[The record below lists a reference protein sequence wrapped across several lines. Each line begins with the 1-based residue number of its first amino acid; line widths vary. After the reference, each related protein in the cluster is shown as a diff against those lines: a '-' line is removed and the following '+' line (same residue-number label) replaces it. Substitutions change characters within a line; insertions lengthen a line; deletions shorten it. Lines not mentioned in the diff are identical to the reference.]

1 MCISDP
7 RSSPPGCLPWLMK
20 IWFLNW
26 FFSRRPSPASFFEAR
41 RSLSPSPRVG
51 PRQSSRQ
58 ECSRGTDRCGDGENL
73 GWKLRDLVLPS
84 EPPSCLCHV
93 WKGQNPERWHSSHFR
108 YLLHCEAEAW
118 VVPHQGSKP
127 EPLKWGHGVLPSG
140 PPETPGEK
148 AFLTA
153 LASCSHDRALSCPA
167 GVGVHASRSLE
178 GRGRVPLPSAHFA
191 FFLSLTWTCRGP
203 CSAAA
208 SLPEFLEQR
217 AYLFHLQACLSVV
230 QLTGS
235 VRKPLNNGWDLRK
248 LFGIG
253 SGPPSLVSCPS
264 APCLGLTLL

>member
-58 ECSRGTDRCGDGENL
+58 ECSRGADRCRDGENL

-93 WKGQNPERWHSSHFR
+93 WKGQNPERWPSSHFR

-127 EPLKWGHGVLPSG
+127 EPLKWGHGVLPTG
-140 PPETPGEK
+140 PPETPREK

-167 GVGVHASRSLE
+167 GAGGACFQESRRERQTTAAFCSFRLLPLSHVDLPGAVFRSCVSSRILGAACILVPSPGVSIC
-178 GRGRVPLPSAHFA
+178 G
-191 FFLSLTWTCRGP
+191 
-203 CSAAA
+203 AADWF
-208 SLPEFLEQR
+208 SQETFEQWMGFEKTLWNWVW
-217 AYLFHLQACLSVV
+217 APFSC
-230 QLTGS
+230 
-235 VRKPLNNGWDLRK
+235 
-248 LFGIG
+248 
-253 SGPPSLVSCPS
+253 LVSQRS
-264 APCLGLTLL
+264 CLGLTLL